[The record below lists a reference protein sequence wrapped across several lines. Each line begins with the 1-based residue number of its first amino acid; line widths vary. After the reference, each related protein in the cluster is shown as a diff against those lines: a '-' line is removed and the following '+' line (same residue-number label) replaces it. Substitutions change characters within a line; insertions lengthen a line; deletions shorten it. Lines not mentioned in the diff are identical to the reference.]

1 MKDKTDLG
9 TFICCKCGK
18 PSKIGKL
25 YYSCGRHSF
34 MCKNCQVRRV
44 SRITETDFYDSLEN
58 LGTEIVNAAMMERI
72 RTVNRELLAEAKG
85 LKQIRKEELENKI
98 AEMEAEIEALKEQ
111 L

>member
-9 TFICCKCGK
+9 TFTCCKCGR
-18 PSKIGKL
+18 PSKVGKL

-34 MCKNCQVRRV
+34 MCKTCQGRRV

-58 LGTEIVNAAMMERI
+58 LGAEIADTIEERI
-72 RTVNRELLAEAKG
+72 RVVNRELLTETKG
-85 LKQIRKEELENKI
+85 LKSNKKEELENRI
-98 AEMEAEIEALKEQ
+98 AELEAEIEALKEQ